1 MNFILQETHFLAYQL
16 IASTIKL
23 YHLKKNDKP
32 HICKMCRLSVESN

>member
-23 YHLKKNDKP
+23 YHLKK
-32 HICKMCRLSVESN
+32 KMTNLTSVKCFD